1 MSLLT
6 RVLPRGLVGLAAIAV
21 AAALLACSGNG
32 VEPQPRGSASESN
45 STVTLMNDG
54 SVALQN
60 VRVLTSANDV
70 LVLATLNPGQTAGPY
85 PISVMHSSPSAQATA
100 QGRLVAA
107 IPVEGFDGF
116 NPPRPAGAYVIR
128 LRVGSEPG
136 FLDIRVSPPIP

>member
-6 RVLPRGLVGLAAIAV
+6 RLQPRCLVGLAAV
-21 AAALLACSGNG
+21 AMLGCSDNG
-32 VEPQPRGSASESN
+32 VEPRLRGNTGESS
-45 STVTLMNDG
+45 STVSLVNDG
-54 SVALQN
+54 AVPLQN

-85 PISVMHSSPSAQATA
+85 PVSVMHTNPSAQATA

-116 NPPRPAGAYVIR
+116 NPPRAAGAYTIR
-128 LRVGSEPG
+128 LRVGTEPG
-136 FLDIRVSPPIP
+136 FLDIRVSPPLP